1 MTVNVNNGNNTPS
14 PAWNT
19 PSPAACSKSSTFV
32 SRATTA
38 KTCSVGYSAVSGSA
52 SCSTWREFHGK
63 TWWETWGK
71 RGSTAER
78 WRSMGKKL
86 EKTDQTWE
94 LGDWLGW
101 FSGGFHIQVED
112 ISKVKFIQLFHD
124 FLEIFGCLGAV
135 EELQIAGFGHLST
148 GRKSTGMNL
157 KEEKKHQKASQ
168 KNTLMILMICWF
180 SAICDKRPNWIDWL
194 TLF

>member
-1 MTVNVNNGNNTPS
+1 
-14 PAWNT
+14 
-19 PSPAACSKSSTFV
+19 
-32 SRATTA
+32 
-38 KTCSVGYSAVSGSA
+38 
-52 SCSTWREFHGK
+52 
-63 TWWETWGK
+63 
-71 RGSTAER
+71 
-78 WRSMGKKL
+78 
-86 EKTDQTWE
+86 

-168 KNTLMILMICWF
+168 KNTLMILMIC
-180 SAICDKRPNWIDWL
+180 
-194 TLF
+194 